1 MPKGFDPSEYFM
13 TRHRPVQEQFM
24 KKRRI
29 LFIRL
34 ILFFTILLL
43 AIIGEGMAIEE
54 AKYSVITKDGNL
66 ELRHYE
72 PNIVA
77 ETMVDGDFD
86 KVGNEGFRRLF
97 KYISGENRKKQA
109 ISMTAP
115 VTQDA
120 GSEKISMTAPVNQER
135 TGNQWR
141 IAFLM
146 PSAYTIETLPQPLDP
161 KVLLK
166 EIPARR
172 MAAITYSGTW
182 SRKSYEEKKALLE
195 LFMNKQGL
203 KSIGEPVFARYN
215 PPFMPWFLRRN
226 EVLIQVQAPVTERR

>member
-1 MPKGFDPSEYFM
+1 M
-13 TRHRPVQEQFM
+13 TTVSGLVQIM
-24 KKRRI
+24 KSHDI
-29 LFIRL
+29 LFISRVVFCAVFL
-34 ILFFTILLL
+34 IAFT
-43 AIIGEGMAIEE
+43 GEGMAYEE
-54 AKYSVITKDGNL
+54 AKYTVIMKEESF
-66 ELRHYE
+66 ELRQYE
-72 PNIVA
+72 SHIVA
-77 ETMVDGDFD
+77 ETIVEGDFD
-86 KVGNEGFRRLF
+86 RVGNEGFRRLF
-97 KYISGENRKKQA
+97 KYISGENQKKQA

-115 VTQDA
+115 VSQDA
-120 GSEKISMTAPVNQER
+120 SSEKIAMTTPVNQER

-182 SRKSYEEKKALLE
+182 SRKRYEEKKALLE
-195 LFMNKQGL
+195 LFIKKQGL

-215 PPFMPWFLRRN
+215 PPFMPWFMRRN
-226 EVLIQVQAPVTERR
+226 EVLIPVQGPDTER

>member
-1 MPKGFDPSEYFM
+1 M
-13 TRHRPVQEQFM
+13 TTVSGLVQIM
-24 KKRRI
+24 KSHDI
-29 LFIRL
+29 LFISRVVFCAVFL
-34 ILFFTILLL
+34 IAFT
-43 AIIGEGMAIEE
+43 GEGMAYEE
-54 AKYSVITKDGNL
+54 AKYTVIMKEESF
-66 ELRHYE
+66 ELRQYE
-72 PNIVA
+72 SHIVA
-77 ETMVDGDFD
+77 ETIVEGDFD
-86 KVGNEGFRRLF
+86 RVGNEGFRRLF
-97 KYISGENRKKQA
+97 KYISGENQKKQA

-115 VTQDA
+115 VSQDA
-120 GSEKISMTAPVNQER
+120 GSEKIAMTTPVNQER

-182 SRKSYEEKKALLE
+182 SRKRYEEKKALLE
-195 LFMNKQGL
+195 LFIKKQGL

-215 PPFMPWFLRRN
+215 PPFMPWFMRRN
-226 EVLIQVQAPVTERR
+226 EVLIPVQGPDTER